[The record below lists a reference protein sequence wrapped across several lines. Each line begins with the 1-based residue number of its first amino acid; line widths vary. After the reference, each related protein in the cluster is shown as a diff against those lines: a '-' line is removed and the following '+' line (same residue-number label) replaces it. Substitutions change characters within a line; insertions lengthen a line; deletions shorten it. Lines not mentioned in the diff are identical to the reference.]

1 MLSAADLC
9 TLRRN
14 LEQRYG
20 QVLSRRVKIHE
31 EKSRPDLLK
40 LRSGG
45 KCSGEL
51 APVDGEWET
60 ALSRRGE
67 RQYVFPLLPMRRD
80 GTEDGV
86 ARCWVGWF
94 ETWRCIA
101 KNEFD
106 LQTAA
111 WTLYWGYAVDEIKTQ
126 VLRAEWDQ
134 LYRLECTPSDAG
146 HPHWHIDT
154 EIALS
159 KVGAAAAHGALEELF
174 DAPESNLAIQR
185 VHLAMGGWLNKQA
198 NPTPQPPDNDG
209 VPECWQ
215 CDFGGGADDLS
226 TWGVRTLR
234 YLQTQAKLIRT
245 K

>member
-1 MLSAADLC
+1 MLSAADLR
-9 TLRRN
+9 TLRRK
-14 LEQRYG
+14 LGQRYG
-20 QVLSRRVKIHE
+20 EILKRRLKVQPERKE
-31 EKSRPDLLK
+31 ETLGNISI
-40 LRSGG
+40 GG
-45 KCSGEL
+45 TVPYEL
-51 APVDGEWET
+51 APIDGVWEY
-60 ALSRRGE
+60 ALSNRGK
-67 RQYVFPLLPMRRD
+67 RQHVYPLLSASQELTNY
-80 GTEDGV
+80 GLS
-86 ARCWVGWF
+86 RCWVGWH
-94 ETWRCIA
+94 ETWRCVD
-101 KNEFD
+101 KGQFD

-111 WTLYWGYAVDEIKTQ
+111 WTLYWGYERDERKTQ

-159 KVGAAAAHGALEELF
+159 RVGAAAAHGALEELF

-234 YLQTQAKLIRT
+234 YLQTQANLI
-245 K
+245 